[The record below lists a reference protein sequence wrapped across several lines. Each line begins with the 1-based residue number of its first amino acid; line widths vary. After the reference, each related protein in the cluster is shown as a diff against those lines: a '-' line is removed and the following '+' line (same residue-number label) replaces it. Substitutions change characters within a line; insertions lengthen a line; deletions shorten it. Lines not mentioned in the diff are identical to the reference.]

1 MADKKENIVDA
12 TVEDVE
18 EKKDEPVER
27 PDGGSTSQGSKVI
40 EPLKEKEIHPT
51 VQAPKAPPKTLLM
64 GEKGLEVDDLTQ
76 LAQFAGFLGKSNML
90 PKAFQRKGNSAEE
103 IEQQRANIGVAVLW
117 GRELGLNPM
126 ASLNG
131 IAVINGTPSVWG
143 DALPGLCYS
152 AGVIEDH
159 IEIWEGTGNDR
170 IAICRVKRKGQTTY
184 HEQRF
189 SAEDA
194 RRAGLWS
201 KDTYKAYPDRMLMN
215 RARAF
220 AFRTKFA
227 DVLRG
232 LPIAEELQ
240 DYPQVTTEHPQ
251 VAVVND
257 GRSKSE
263 RLAERL
269 AQPEEEQFG

>member
-1 MADKKENIVDA
+1 MAEKKENVVDA
-12 TVEDVE
+12 TVEDE
-18 EKKDEPVER
+18 EKKVEEPVVAA
-27 PDGGSTSQGSKVI
+27 QV
-40 EPLKEKEIHPT
+40 EPREILPT
-51 VQAPKAPPKTLLM
+51 VQAPKLPPKTLHM
-64 GEKGLEVDDLTQ
+64 GEKGLEVDDMTQ

-90 PKAFQRKGNSAEE
+90 PTAFKRSGNSVEE
-103 IEQQRANIGVAVLW
+103 IEQQRANIGVAILW
-117 GRELGLNPM
+117 GRELGLSPM

-131 IAVINGTPSVWG
+131 IAVIKGTPSVWG

-159 IEIWEGTGNDR
+159 IETWEGVGEDR
-170 IAICRVKRKGQTTY
+170 VAICRVKRKGQTAY

-189 SAEDA
+189 SAADA

-232 LPIAEELQ
+232 LPVAEELQ

-263 RLAERL
+263 RLAEKL
-269 AQPEEEQFG
+269 SQPEEETFG